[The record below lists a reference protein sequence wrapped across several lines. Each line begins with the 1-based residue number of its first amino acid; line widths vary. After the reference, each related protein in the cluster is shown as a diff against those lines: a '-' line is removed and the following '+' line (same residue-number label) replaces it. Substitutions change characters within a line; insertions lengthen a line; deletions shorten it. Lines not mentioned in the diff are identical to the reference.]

1 MPYGIQQPAVS
12 GQIRLLEKSLG
23 VALFH
28 RRPFWLTAAGEMLF
42 KQVDPFFS
50 SLTELPSQIQGCS
63 SNHLRLAAPAI
74 VLRNYLPK
82 IAKRFK
88 HRYSGFRLTLHDAN
102 QAAAEELLRNGDID
116 MAITELE
123 GTPGFSIKSRTI
135 MRLPLAL
142 LVPAS
147 RKTRSIQELFRN
159 GIAQENLIS
168 LPNDEVISK
177 QFRAGLTKLKVG
189 WTPTIQVA
197 SLELVELYASLGFG
211 IGLSV
216 ALPRAS
222 RKNGVRSLP
231 LKTLP
236 SLNVAALWR
245 GELVPLAAALLK
257 EIDVAATHL

>member
-177 QFRAGLTKLKVG
+177 QFRAGLTKLKVKDTDDPSG
-189 WTPTIQVA
+189 VARIGRTIRFA
-197 SLELVELYASLGFG
+197 WIG
-211 IGLSV
+211 IGLLV